1 MLVGVERKGD
11 GRAVRSRRGM
21 DEHVGARPLH
31 GDLVQPS
38 SYVAG
43 RVAARA
49 TAAPAHPAAAWD
61 RARDP
66 YRDTVASSI
75 PPFSVFC
82 KLLPKV
88 ELKSNFG

>member
-1 MLVGVERKGD
+1 
-11 GRAVRSRRGM
+11 M

-31 GDLVQPS
+31 GDLAQPS
-38 SYVAG
+38 SCVAG
-43 RVAARA
+43 RMAAGA
-49 TAAPAHPAAAWD
+49 KAAPARHAAARD
-61 RARDP
+61 RAHDP

-75 PPFSVFC
+75 PFSVFC